1 MAAREKNKKKK
12 ETGTTMEIKT
22 VTGEEC
28 KKLRPLW
35 EEVFF
40 EDSELFTDYYFEKK
54 AAFNTG
60 YVIGKYPYDAM
71 LFRTPYSLMI
81 GKQQREISYLVGV
94 ATRKECRHKG
104 YMKQLLLHSFKEMY
118 DKKQPFTF
126 LMPANPA
133 IYEPFGFRYIY
144 EREVWKLKEG
154 KEKRDLSDLKA
165 AGSGK
170 EISGSKL
177 KAAAME
183 ADYKNNPKLHGIYAV
198 SQLREKYPKL
208 PVMEMLAEFSN
219 KLLQERYRIYV
230 HRDAAY
236 YERQLLESRAQ
247 NGDIYVQLE
256 QGGVTAFYL
265 YAKEGEEVFLQ
276 EVLEK
281 QPGVLR
287 NVEKSGE
294 KQPVIMARILHL
306 EEMLKLITSPD
317 KITLTLRVEDE
328 LLKENNGVYEWKITP
343 EGSQVLKLGNA
354 SNAEISLHISELTA
368 WILKKVFLNEIV

>member
-54 AAFNTG
+54 AVLNTG
-60 YVIGKYPYDAM
+60 YVIGKFPYDAM

-94 ATRKECRHKG
+94 ATRKECRHQG
-104 YMKQLLLHSFKEMY
+104 YMKKLLLHSFREMY
-118 DKKQPFTF
+118 QKKQPFTF

-144 EREVWKLKEG
+144 ERDVWKLKE
-154 KEKRDLSDLKA
+154 EK
-165 AGSGK
+165 SGD
-170 EISGSKL
+170 KL

-183 ADYKNNPKLHGIYAV
+183 ESDKNQKKEYSNLHGIYAV
-198 SQLREKYPKL
+198 SKLREKYPKI
-208 PVMEMLAEFSN
+208 PVMDMLAEFSN

-247 NGDIYVQLE
+247 NGDIYVQFE
-256 QGGVTAFYL
+256 QGEVTAFYL

-276 EVLEK
+276 EVMEK
-281 QPGVLR
+281 QPGMLR
-287 NVEKSGE
+287 NVEKTGE

-306 EEMLKLITSPD
+306 EEMLKLITSPNEV
-317 KITLTLRVEDE
+317 TLTLRVEDE
-328 LLKENNGVYEWKITP
+328 LLEENNGVYEWKITP
-343 EGSQVLKLGNA
+343 KGSQVLKLENA
-354 SNAEISLHISELTA
+354 SNAENTMHISELTV